1 MAHHDHGS
9 RHYEREAET
18 TRRRLSHSLDELN
31 ERLTPGQ
38 LFDEVLA
45 YTKGGGYTFMR
56 AFSAAARDNPIPS
69 LLIGTGCMLFLSEKM
84 GLNPLRRGES
94 PVAEDAMAG
103 PPMRRSSG
111 RTSSSA
117 LSGVSNVGRTVAGAA
132 ASGVGA
138 MADAAVSSA
147 GAVADAAASG
157 AGAVAESVRSGVRG
171 AASFTAAQGSAAAD
185 AVKRGTAAVA
195 DTMSAASRQ
204 VTEKAHDWRDQASS
218 AADQV
223 MQGAQSV
230 AGTVQD
236 YSSAI
241 GQQMSDTAEMAR
253 RQAGR
258 MAAQTADTA
267 KSFVNEQ
274 PLLCAAIGVALGAA
288 LAAMLPST
296 RAENELMGEAS
307 DSVKK
312 ALGDAAAEQLE
323 TAKSAAGK
331 VAQQAMDTAAREGL
345 TASAAVE
352 AVRTLGDKV
361 TRVVNETAST
371 GAAEM
376 KEMAGTAKAD
386 VKEMAGAKAPSAQA
400 PSTSSSA
407 TPTFPKAMPTPR
419 PLPGGMPERERSPGD
434 YRK

>member
-1 MAHHDHGS
+1 
-9 RHYEREAET
+9 
-18 TRRRLSHSLDELN
+18 
-31 ERLTPGQ
+31 
-38 LFDEVLA
+38 
-45 YTKGGGYTFMR
+45 
-56 AFSAAARDNPIPS
+56 
-69 LLIGTGCMLFLSEKM
+69 
-84 GLNPLRRGES
+84 
-94 PVAEDAMAG
+94 
-103 PPMRRSSG
+103 
-111 RTSSSA
+111 
-117 LSGVSNVGRTVAGAA
+117 
-132 ASGVGA
+132 
-138 MADAAVSSA
+138 
-147 GAVADAAASG
+147 
-157 AGAVAESVRSGVRG
+157 
-171 AASFTAAQGSAAAD
+171 
-185 AVKRGTAAVA
+185 
-195 DTMSAASRQ
+195 MSAASRQ